1 MLKFVS
7 TVFGSIALKFSSALV
22 LMGAMTAAAIVIST
36 MVFDSLSGQI
46 DRLVSEDLPG
56 IRDSVAVIEHTGDVR
71 DSLSEMLMA
80 RNAEGVET
88 GFQNYLEESK
98 HVLASVND
106 LPAEDRK
113 TFLPMLV
120 ALSDKAQ
127 QMRRALDQRFASQNL
142 LQDQLAEFGAR
153 VGEIREA
160 LSIMTE
166 DAVYDMNLA
175 GDQTIE
181 SVSDTLDTLVH
192 SDFNSTA
199 LILQARAEIN
209 LLSGVALALA
219 RQDDPALAAILRD
232 LATASLRKL
241 EGLLADLD
249 TAGTIPDYLP
259 ILTETR
265 AAFAGSANAGFRA
278 RAGYTEEV
286 MRLRDASNI
295 ALSSAIDDLTFKLM
309 IGAEDTAVFN
319 REAIHRLLS
328 NEVQQIRDTS
338 DVDLAV
344 ETLVASA
351 YLGATAKDA
360 AEADAAQD
368 QILAARDALTDLAG
382 RVYLTSSLKTMIEG
396 IVAFADPETG
406 VVANRRAW
414 LAAQQEAEDASRAAY
429 ERLRGIASVASDQGN
444 NAIAMAGDIGTAIL
458 AEAGEAKHR
467 LKLVTLGSV
476 AVFITAPILTWLL
489 IIWPMRRLVRVTG
502 RLARGELAEVKGFG
516 IFGGEIARMAESL
529 VVFREGLIER
539 DRMQQ
544 AERAAEEDRQASAAA
559 QQAVVSKLASALQA
573 LSGGDLTS
581 RIDERFAEDYERLR
595 SDFNATVDTLNDLI
609 GSVVE
614 NATEIHARAEEI
626 SGASDNL

>member
-7 TVFGSIALKFSSALV
+7 TVFGSIALKFASALV

-36 MVFDSLSGQI
+36 MVFDSLSAQI
-46 DRLVSEDLPG
+46 DKLVSDDLPG
-56 IRDSVAVIEHTGDVR
+56 IRDSVTVIEHTGDIR

-80 RNAEGVET
+80 RNIEGVET
-88 GFQNYLEESK
+88 GFKDFGGESK
-98 HVLASVND
+98 DMLAAVNA
-106 LPAEDRK
+106 LSPEDRK
-113 TFLPMLV
+113 AFLPMLV
-120 ALSDKAQ
+120 ALADKAQ
-127 QMRRALDQRFASQNL
+127 QMRKALERRFASQTLMQN
-142 LQDQLAEFGAR
+142 QLSEFGAQ
-153 VGEIREA
+153 VGEIQEA
-160 LSIMTE
+160 LSTMTE

-219 RQDDPALAAILRD
+219 RQEDPALAAILRD

-241 EGLLADLD
+241 EGLLSDLD
-249 TAGTIPDYLP
+249 AAGTIPDYLP

-265 AAFAGSANAGFRA
+265 AAFASSANAGFRA

-328 NEVQQIRDTS
+328 NEVQQIRDAS

-344 ETLVASA
+344 KTLIASA
-351 YLGATAKDA
+351 YLGATAKDS

-382 RVYLTSSLKTMIEG
+382 RVYLNSGLQTMIDG

-414 LAAQQEAEDASRAAY
+414 LAAQREAEDASRDAY
-429 ERLRGIASVASDQGN
+429 DRLRDIASVASKQGTT
-444 NAIAMAGDIGTAIL
+444 AIAAVGDIGAAIL
-458 AEAGEAKHR
+458 AEAGDAKDR
-467 LKLVTLGSV
+467 LKLVTVGSV
-476 AVFITAPILTWLL
+476 AIFIAAPILTWLL
-489 IIWPMRRLVRVTG
+489 IIWPMARLVRVTG

-516 IFGGEIARMAESL
+516 IFGGEIAGMAASL
-529 VVFREGLIER
+529 LVFREGLAER
-539 DRMQQ
+539 ERMQQ
-544 AERAAEEDRQASAAA
+544 AERAAEQERQARAAE

-595 SDFNATVDTLNDLI
+595 SD
-609 GSVVE
+609 
-614 NATEIHARAEEI
+614 
-626 SGASDNL
+626 